1 MKFLRDIALSVL
13 LLGSVMLLT
22 GCSKTAADHAL
33 SQKSPSGAVAQ
44 AVSGEPAADT
54 QNNSSNVAIS
64 RLPPEARQTI
74 QAIRNGGPF
83 PYRQDGTIFNN
94 REGRLPYKPRGYY
107 REYTV
112 PTPGAKD
119 RGARRIIAGS
129 GGELYYTDDH
139 YNTFRL
145 IKE

>member
-13 LLGSVMLLT
+13 LLGSVTLLT
-22 GCSKTAADHAL
+22 GCGKTVADQAL
-33 SQKSPSGAVAQ
+33 SQKSSSGAVAQ
-44 AVSGEPAADT
+44 AVLGEPAADT

-64 RLPPEARQTI
+64 RLTPEARQTI
-74 QAIRNGGPF
+74 QAIKNGGPF
-83 PYRQDGTIFNN
+83 RYHQDGTIFNN

-112 PTPGAKD
+112 PTPGARD

-129 GGELYYTDDH
+129 GGELYYTEDH

>member
-1 MKFLRDIALSVL
+1 MKLLRDTALGAW
-13 LLGSVMLLT
+13 LLGSVMLLA
-22 GCSKTAADHAL
+22 GCSRTAADQAL
-33 SQKSPSGAVAQ
+33 FQKSTSGTAAQ
-44 AVSGEPAADT
+44 AVSAEPAADT
-54 QNNSSNVAIS
+54 QNNSANVSIN

-74 QAIRNGGPF
+74 QAIKNGGPF
-83 PYRQDGTIFNN
+83 PYHQDGIIFNN

-112 PTPGAKD
+112 PTPGARD
-119 RGARRIIAGS
+119 RGARRIIAGRA
-129 GGELYYTDDH
+129 GEMYYTDDH